1 MKVYIPNKSTPTLQC
16 VLKELYCLKQAIK
29 HGLGNSDDHL
39 KALDN
44 IRAKI
49 KNVLDGEDDG

>member
-1 MKVYIPNKSTPTLQC
+1 MKVYIPNKSTPTLQH

-39 KALDN
+39 KTLDR
-44 IRAKI
+44 IRAQVKE
-49 KNVLDGEDDG
+49 VLDGE